1 MENNQMSQEKNKG
14 KLLWWI
20 IGIAVVLAIGYG
32 AVKFMGSDSD
42 STTDTGS
49 EELSASELSDIPA
62 TGEELVEDSVISEE
76 DDVNLGEDLI

>member
-32 AVKFMGSDSD
+32 AVKFMGSDS
-42 STTDTGS
+42 TADTGS
-49 EELSASELSDIPA
+49 EELSAGDLADIPA
-62 TGEELVEDSVISEE
+62 TGEELIEQSVTDES
-76 DDVNLGEDLI
+76 DDVDFGEELV